1 MGLFHNI
8 LRAYLPERF
17 EPYFKIYRNITLA
30 VIVLIIIPSV
40 CWKKDSL
47 GDYELMNGSDISA
60 LERSL
65 KYFSPEDISIED
77 CIYNVSGEEY
87 LSFIKDDVYISIY
100 PVTNGGEFSYEEEYS
115 RSFDNVIDM
124 LVGNIEY
131 MNSVT
136 VKSEYWSITAYE
148 VTEKKHSYV
157 IKDYFYEIFNIPKY
171 A

>member
-1 MGLFHNI
+1 MGI
-8 LRAYLPERF
+8 LRAYLPEKF
-17 EPYFKIYRNITLA
+17 EPYFKMRRTITLF
-30 VIVLIIIPSV
+30 VLVLVVIPSIF
-40 CWKKDSL
+40 WREDSL
-47 GDYELMNGSDISA
+47 GDYELMNESDVSA

-65 KYFSPEDISIED
+65 EYFSPEDISMEN

-131 MNSVT
+131 TNSVT

-148 VTEKKHSYV
+148 VTEKKHSYA
-157 IKDYFYEIFNIPKY
+157 IKDYFYEIFNIPTY